1 MLRVMRAL
9 AWVLVI
15 GCVAPALTSCG
26 GNAGSTAGG
35 GEAALTAVAT
45 TTQVAD
51 LVANVGGARV
61 DVHGI
66 LPAGG
71 DPHAFEPR
79 PSDAASLTD
88 APVVFKSGG
97 DLDGWLD
104 ELLDNVGADAEVVPL
119 IDHVHTI
126 QGGGEHAGE
135 GIDPHWWQ
143 DPRNAILAVAAVRD
157 ALTKVDPEGR
167 DAYRR
172 NAAAY
177 TRRLRRL
184 DSEIAACMAQV
195 PAGERKLVTTH
206 DALGYFAAR
215 YHVEVVGALIP
226 SLSTQAQPSVEDINA
241 LVGQIR
247 DEGVKAIFPETAIN
261 DKLEQAV
268 SREAGA
274 EVGKPLWA
282 DSLGPGGSTGDTYL
296 KAMAFNTEAM
306 VDGMTAGKVACK
318 PKT

>member
-1 MLRVMRAL
+1 MLGVMRTL
-9 AWVLVI
+9 VLVLVL
-15 GCVAPALTSCG
+15 GCVALLLTSCG
-26 GNAGSTAGG
+26 EDADSGAGG
-35 GEAALTAVAT
+35 GEADLTAVAT
-45 TTQVAD
+45 TSQVAD
-51 LVANVGGARV
+51 LVSNVGGARV
-61 DVHGI
+61 KVEGI
-66 LPAGG
+66 LPPGG

-79 PSDAASLTD
+79 PSDAAALTD
-88 APVVFKSGG
+88 AAVVFRSGG

-104 ELLDNVGADAEVVPL
+104 ELLDNAGADADVVSL
-119 IDHVHTI
+119 IDHVRTI
-126 QGGGEHAGE
+126 RSDAGE
-135 GIDPHWWQ
+135 EIDPHWWE

-157 ALTKVDPEGR
+157 ALTEVDPEGR
-167 DAYRR
+167 DTYRR

-177 TRRLRRL
+177 TQRLRRL
-184 DSEIAACMAQV
+184 DSEIAACMARV
-195 PAGERKLVTTH
+195 PAGGRKLVTTH
-206 DALGYFAAR
+206 DALGYFADR

-274 EVGKPLWA
+274 EVGAPLWT
-282 DSLGPGGSTGDTYL
+282 DSLGREGSTGDTYIEAL
-296 KAMAFNTEAM
+296 SSNTEAM

>member
-1 MLRVMRAL
+1 MLGVMRTL
-9 AWVLVI
+9 VLVLVL
-15 GCVAPALTSCG
+15 GCVALLLTSCG
-26 GNAGSTAGG
+26 EDADSGAGG
-35 GEAALTAVAT
+35 GEADLTAVAT
-45 TTQVAD
+45 TSQVAD
-51 LVANVGGARV
+51 LVSNVGGARV
-61 DVHGI
+61 EVEGI
-66 LPAGG
+66 LPPGG

-79 PSDAASLTD
+79 PSDAAALTD
-88 APVVFKSGG
+88 AAVVFRSGG

-104 ELLDNVGADAEVVPL
+104 ELLDNAGADADVVSL
-119 IDHVHTI
+119 IDHVRTI
-126 QGGGEHAGE
+126 RSGAGE
-135 GIDPHWWQ
+135 EIDPHWWE

-157 ALTKVDPEGR
+157 ALTEVDPAGR
-167 DAYRR
+167 DTFRR

-177 TRRLRRL
+177 TQRLRRL
-184 DSEIAACMAQV
+184 DSEIAACMAKV
-195 PAGERKLVTTH
+195 PAGRRKLVTTH
-206 DALGYFAAR
+206 DALGYFADR
-215 YHVEVVGALIP
+215 YDVEVVGALIP

-274 EVGKPLWA
+274 EVGAPLWT
-282 DSLGPGGSTGDTYL
+282 DSLGREGSTGDTYIEAL
-296 KAMAFNTEAM
+296 SSNTEAM

>member
-1 MLRVMRAL
+1 MLSVMRAL
-9 AWVLVI
+9 VSLLVV
-15 GCVAPALTSCG
+15 GCIATALTSCG
-26 GNAGSTAGG
+26 GDAGSNAPG
-35 GEAALTAVAT
+35 GEADLTAVAT

-61 DVHGI
+61 DVQGI

-88 APVVFKSGG
+88 TPVVFKSGG

-104 ELLDNVGADAEVVPL
+104 ELLDNVGADADVVSL

-126 QGGGEHAGE
+126 QGGEEHAGE

-157 ALTKVDPEGR
+157 ALTEVDPEGR

-184 DSEIAACMAQV
+184 DSEIAACIAQV
-195 PAGERKLVTTH
+195 PAGQRKLVTTH
-206 DALGYFAAR
+206 DALGYFADR
-215 YHVEVVGALIP
+215 YDVEVVGALIP

-247 DEGVKAIFPETAIN
+247 HEGVRAIFPETAIN
-261 DKLEQAV
+261 NKLEQAV
-268 SREAGA
+268 SREADA

-282 DSLGPGGSTGDTYL
+282 DSLGPEGSTGDTYL

-306 VDGMTAGKVACK
+306 VDGMTAGAVTCR
-318 PKT
+318 PKA

>member
-1 MLRVMRAL
+1 MRT
-9 AWVLVI
+9 LVSLLVV
-15 GCVAPALTSCG
+15 GCIAAALTSCG
-26 GNAGSTAGG
+26 GDAGSTAGG
-35 GEAALTAVAT
+35 GEAALTVVAT

-51 LVANVGGARV
+51 LVANVGGPRV
-61 DVHGI
+61 EVHGI

-104 ELLDNVGADAEVVPL
+104 ELLDNAGADADVVSL

-126 QGGGEHAGE
+126 QGDAGGE
-135 GIDPHWWQ
+135 IDPHWWQ

-157 ALTKVDPEGR
+157 ALTEVDPEGR

-177 TRRLRRL
+177 TQRLRRL
-184 DSEIAACMAQV
+184 DSEIAACMAKV
-195 PAGERKLVTTH
+195 PAGRRKLVTTH
-206 DALGYFAAR
+206 DALGYFADR
-215 YHVEVVGALIP
+215 YDVEVVGALIP
-226 SLSTQAQPSVEDINA
+226 SLSTQAQPSVEEINA

-247 DEGVKAIFPETAIN
+247 HEGVKAIFPETAIN
-261 DKLEQAV
+261 HKLEQAV

-282 DSLGPGGSTGDTYL
+282 DSLGPEGSTGDTYL

-306 VDGMTAGKVACK
+306 VDGMTAGAVSCR
-318 PKT
+318 PKA

>member
-9 AWVLVI
+9 VSVLVI
-15 GCVAPALTSCG
+15 GCIAPALTSCG
-26 GNAGSTAGG
+26 GDAGPSSTG
-35 GEAALTAVAT
+35 GEAGLTVVAT

-51 LVANVGGARV
+51 LADNVGGARV

-71 DPHAFEPR
+71 DPHAFEPQ

-104 ELLDNVGADAEVVPL
+104 ELLDNAGADAAVVSL

-126 QGGGEHAGE
+126 QGDEEHTGEE
-135 GIDPHWWQ
+135 VDPHWWQ

-157 ALTKVDPEGR
+157 ALIEVDPEGR
-167 DAYRR
+167 DTYRA

-177 TRRLRRL
+177 TRRLSRL
-184 DSEIAACMAQV
+184 DSEIAACVAQV
-195 PAGERKLVTTH
+195 PAGQRKLVTTH
-206 DALGYFAAR
+206 DALGYFANR
-215 YHVEVVGALIP
+215 YDIEVEGALIP
-226 SLSTQAQPSVEDINA
+226 SLSTQAQPSVKDITA
-241 LVGQIR
+241 LVDQIR
-247 DEGVKAIFPETAIN
+247 DEGVEAIFPETAIN

-268 SREAGA
+268 SREADA

-282 DSLGPGGSTGDTYL
+282 DSLGREGSTGDTYL

-306 VDGMTAGKVACK
+306 VDGMTGGRVACR
-318 PKT
+318 PKA

>member
-9 AWVLVI
+9 VPLLVV
-15 GCVAPALTSCG
+15 GWLASALTSCG
-26 GNAGSTAGG
+26 GDAGSTAGG
-35 GEAALTAVAT
+35 GEADLTAVAT

-51 LVANVGGARV
+51 LVKYVGGARV
-61 DVHGI
+61 EVHGI

-104 ELLDNVGADAEVVPL
+104 ELLDNAGADADVVSL

-126 QGGGEHAGE
+126 QGDTGGE
-135 GIDPHWWQ
+135 IDPHWWQ

-157 ALTKVDPEGR
+157 ALTEVDPEGR
-167 DAYRR
+167 DTYRR

-184 DSEIAACMAQV
+184 DSEIAACMAKV
-195 PAGERKLVTTH
+195 PAGRRKLVTTH
-206 DALGYFAAR
+206 DALGYFADR
-215 YHVEVVGALIP
+215 YGVEVVGALIP
-226 SLSTQAQPSVEDINA
+226 SLSTQAQPSVEEINA

-247 DEGVKAIFPETAIN
+247 EEGVKAIFPETAIN

-282 DSLGPGGSTGDTYL
+282 DSLGPEGSAGDTYL

-306 VDGMTAGKVACK
+306 VDGMTAGRVTCK
-318 PKT
+318 PRA

>member
-1 MLRVMRAL
+1 MLGVMRTL
-9 AWVLVI
+9 VLVLVL
-15 GCVAPALTSCG
+15 GCVALLLTSCG
-26 GNAGSTAGG
+26 EDADSGAGG
-35 GEAALTAVAT
+35 GEADLTAVAT
-45 TTQVAD
+45 TSQVAD
-51 LVANVGGARV
+51 LVSNVGGARV
-61 DVHGI
+61 EVEGI
-66 LPAGG
+66 LPPGG

-79 PSDAASLTD
+79 PSDAAALTD
-88 APVVFKSGG
+88 AAVVFRSGG

-104 ELLDNVGADAEVVPL
+104 ELLDNAGADAEVVSL

-126 QGGGEHAGE
+126 QADAGE
-135 GIDPHWWQ
+135 EIDPHWWE

-157 ALTKVDPEGR
+157 ALTEVDPAGR
-167 DAYRR
+167 DTFRR

-177 TRRLRRL
+177 TQRLRRL
-184 DSEIAACMAQV
+184 DSEIAACMAKV
-195 PAGERKLVTTH
+195 PAGRRKLVTTH
-206 DALGYFAAR
+206 DALGYFADR

-268 SREAGA
+268 SREADA
-274 EVGKPLWA
+274 EVGAPLWT
-282 DSLGPGGSTGDTYL
+282 DSLGREGSTGDTYL
-296 KAMAFNTEAM
+296 EALSSNTEAM

>member
-1 MLRVMRAL
+1 MRMPVLLLVLGSIAL
-9 AWVLVI
+9 
-15 GCVAPALTSCG
+15 PLTSCG
-26 GNAGSTAGG
+26 GDADSGAGDQAK
-35 GEAALTAVAT
+35 LTAVAT
-45 TTQVAD
+45 TSQVAD
-51 LVANVGGARV
+51 LVSNVGGARV
-61 DVHGI
+61 DVDGI
-66 LPAGG
+66 LPSGG

-88 APVVFKSGG
+88 APVVFRSGG

-104 ELLDNVGADAEVVPL
+104 ELLDNAGADADVVSL

-126 QGGGEHAGE
+126 RADTGGE
-135 GIDPHWWQ
+135 IDPHWWQ

-157 ALTKVDPEGR
+157 ALTEVDPKGR
-167 DAYRR
+167 ATYRR

-184 DSEIAACMAQV
+184 DSQIAACMARV
-195 PAGERKLVTTH
+195 PAARRKLVTTH
-206 DALGYFAAR
+206 DALGYFADR

-241 LVGQIR
+241 LVDQIR

-268 SREAGA
+268 SREADA
-274 EVGKPLWA
+274 EVGAPLWT
-282 DSLGPGGSTGDTYL
+282 DSLGREGSRGDTYME
-296 KAMAFNTEAM
+296 AMASNTEAI
-306 VDGMTAGKVACK
+306 VDGMTAGQVACK
-318 PKT
+318 PKA